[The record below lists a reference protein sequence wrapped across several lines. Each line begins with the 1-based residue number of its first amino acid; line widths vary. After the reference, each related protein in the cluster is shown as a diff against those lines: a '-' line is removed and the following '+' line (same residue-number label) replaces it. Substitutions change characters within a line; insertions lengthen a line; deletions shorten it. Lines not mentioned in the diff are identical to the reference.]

1 MIRRPPRSTLF
12 PYTTLF
18 RSVRQVGGGA
28 VRQLADRVA
37 AGADVLEAAAAGG
50 RAEADAAVVVGG
62 AVDLQ
67 INAAGAVTNERL
79 QHLQLRQPAVGD
91 RAGHLLAIGER
102 VRGQARGA
110 GVAALRVVAADRLV
124 GFDQDTSGLQPH
136 PPVLCGVLPEVLE
149 AAAAGGPA
157 EAD

>member
-1 MIRRPPRSTLF
+1 IGRAGVAVTGPGVVVRRRIDLQVESA
-12 PYTTLF
+12 
-18 RSVRQVGGGA
+18 SVRVRNDVLDQLYLRQPAVGDRAGHLLAIGERVRGQARGAGVAALRVVAADRLVVVGQVGGGA

-79 QHLQLRQPAVGD
+79 QHL
-91 RAGHLLAIGER
+91 
-102 VRGQARGA
+102 
-110 GVAALRVVAADRLV
+110 
-124 GFDQDTSGLQPH
+124 
-136 PPVLCGVLPEVLE
+136 
-149 AAAAGGPA
+149 
-157 EAD
+157 